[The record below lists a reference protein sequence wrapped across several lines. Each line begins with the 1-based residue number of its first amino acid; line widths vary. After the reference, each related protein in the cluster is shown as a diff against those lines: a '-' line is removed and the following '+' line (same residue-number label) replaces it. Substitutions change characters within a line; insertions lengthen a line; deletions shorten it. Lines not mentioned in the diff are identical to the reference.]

1 MGIQGDELADF
12 FIQKAGVAINRGDGF
27 GKEGAAFVRLNIG
40 CPRKTLE
47 KGLNL
52 ILSEYKKEGY

>member
-1 MGIQGDELADF
+1 MGIEGDTLADF

-27 GKEGAAFVRLNIG
+27 GPEGAKFVRLNIG

-52 ILSEYKKEGY
+52 ILAEYKRENF